1 MAAVSRRGKRR
12 SEAPEKPPSPQAFYR
27 QALTEAEQLELP
39 AAAELQGLDEEI
51 AVLRVKLLSALRA
64 HPEDLR
70 LAATGVSMLVKAV
83 AAQYRLS
90 PKARRDLADHFAA
103 ALNSLGDQLLPTD
116 R

>member
-1 MAAVSRRGKRR
+1 MAAVRRRGKPRG
-12 SEAPEKPPSPQAFYR
+12 ESPQERTALQAFYTD
-27 QALTEAEQLELP
+27 ALTEAERLELP

-51 AVLRVKLLSALRA
+51 AVLRVKLRSALRE

-70 LAATGVSMLVKAV
+70 LAATGVSLLVKAV

-90 PKARRDLADHFAA
+90 PKARRDLADHLAT
-103 ALNSLGDQLLPTD
+103 ALNSLGDQLLPAD